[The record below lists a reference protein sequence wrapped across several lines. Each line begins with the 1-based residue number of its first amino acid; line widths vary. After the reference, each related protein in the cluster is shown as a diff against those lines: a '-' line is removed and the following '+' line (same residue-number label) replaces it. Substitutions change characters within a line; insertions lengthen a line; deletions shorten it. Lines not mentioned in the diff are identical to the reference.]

1 MMQFF
6 RKYGAPVFALAA
18 FTVLVWMVFELSG
31 LTGSSGVVRST
42 AIGKVNGSS
51 IDTRVYQAA
60 VQQAIDSRQRQSGG
74 LSAEDVEQIR
84 NEVWDQFI
92 QTKVMEA
99 EFKRRGISASA
110 EEVADAIRNS
120 PPNEFLK
127 IPDFQ
132 TDSQFDLP
140 KYQRWLQSPVAQQYL
155 PQLEA
160 QYRQEIMR
168 SRLLRVVTADVY
180 LSDAALWQKYRD
192 AHEMVK
198 VNLAAITRASL
209 PDSAVSLTP
218 EEVTRYYTEHRNDFK
233 RPSIAF
239 LSFVA
244 LPRLA
249 DASDTA
255 AALARAK
262 AIRKEIQGGAPFA
275 EVAKRESADSAS
287 AVKGGDLGEWT
298 RGSFDPAFDTAAF
311 AQPLQAISPPVLSE
325 FGYHIIQVTQRKG
338 NKATGRH
345 VLIPIEVT
353 GTHRDRLD
361 AQADSLE
368 ELGAERLD
376 PAALDTVAR
385 VLHLPI
391 GEANPVTEGSRVQI
405 RYQAVPDA
413 GVWAFQAKPGETSRI
428 IEVSYAFFLFRLDS
442 LRPAGVPPLDQ
453 IRNQVEAEVRDVKK
467 QARALELANE
477 LEKRVAEGG
486 GLIQVAKALKIPN
499 QEMGPFSRLNPPLP
513 AAKLVGTAFGLDSGK
528 VSGALDTKDG
538 VYVVQVLEHIKPD
551 SAAFVK
557 TLSDLRLQTLRL
569 ARQER
574 VRNYLSAVRDAAKVE
589 DHRSS
594 VFRTAA
600 QAEAD
605 QARKR
610 TS

>member
-31 LTGSSGVVRST
+31 LTGDSGIARST
-42 AIGKVNGSS
+42 AIGKVNGAS

-74 LSAEDVEQIR
+74 LSAEDLEQIR

-92 QTKVMEA
+92 QTKVMES

-110 EEVADAIRNS
+110 EEVADAIRGS
-120 PPNEFLK
+120 PPSEFLK
-127 IPDFQ
+127 LPDFQ
-132 TDSQFDLP
+132 TDSQFDVA
-140 KYQRWLQSPVAQQYL
+140 KYQRWLQSPLAQQYL

-168 SRLLRVVTADVY
+168 GKLLRVVTADIY
-180 LSDAALWQKYRD
+180 ISDAALWQRYRD

-198 VNLAAITRASL
+198 VSIAAITRASV
-209 PDSAVSLTP
+209 PDSAVSVTP
-218 EEVTRYYTEHRNDFK
+218 EEVTRYYTEHRDDFK
-233 RPSIAF
+233 RPSTAF

-255 AALARAK
+255 TALARAE
-262 AIRKEIQGGAPFA
+262 AIRKEILGGAPFG

-298 RGSFDPAFDTAAF
+298 RGSFDAAFDAAAF
-311 AQPLQAISPPVLSE
+311 AQPLQAISQPVLSE
-325 FGYHIIQVTQRKG
+325 FGFHIIQVTERKG
-338 NKATGRH
+338 NKAKGRH
-345 VLIPIEVT
+345 ILTPIEVT
-353 GTHRDRLD
+353 GAHRDRLD
-361 AQADSLE
+361 AEADSLE

-385 VLHLPI
+385 VLHLSI
-391 GEANPVTEGSRVQI
+391 GKASPVTEGSRVQVQ
-405 RYQAVPDA
+405 YQAVPDA

-453 IRNQVEAEVRDVKK
+453 VRNQVEAEVRDVKK
-467 QARALELANE
+467 QVRALELAKK

-486 GLIQVAKALKIPN
+486 RLVQAAKALDLPN
-499 QEMGPFSRLNPPLP
+499 QEMGPFSRVNPPLP
-513 AAKLVGTAFGLDSGK
+513 TARLIGTAFGLDTGK
-528 VSGALDTKDG
+528 VSGVLDTKDG
-538 VYVVQVLEHIKPD
+538 VYMVQVLEQLKPD
-551 SAAFVK
+551 SADFVK
-557 TLSDLRLQTLRL
+557 TIDNLRLQAIRL

-574 VRNYLSAVRDAAKVE
+574 VRNYMSALRDAAKVE

-594 VFRTAA
+594 AFRTAA

-610 TS
+610 SS